1 MQAVRVK
8 PGGLFFI
15 SKSVSRISTNKFALM
30 VWSIGSFVVQIE
42 HGRRNIFL
50 DAIERITAGLNMT
63 VSELFEGVENA

>member
-1 MQAVRVK
+1 MQAVRVE

-30 VWSIGSFVVQIE
+30 VWLSGSFVVQIE
-42 HGRRNIFL
+42 HGRRSIFL
-50 DAIERITAGLNMT
+50 DAIERIAAGLNMT